1 MFYFLVFGMGAKNV
15 DFYRSIMEMFYCKNL
30 SNFDDLFLLNLWC
43 RMRYIF
49 IVSDFTRR
57 EIYDMKGKVKWFNN
71 DKGFGFIEYKE
82 GEDIFVHYSSILS
95 SGYKTLVEGQY
106 VEFELVRTDKGLQAK
121 NVVEIK
127 TALV

>member
-1 MFYFLVFGMGAKNV
+1 MQG
-15 DFYRSIMEMFYCKNL
+15 R
-30 SNFDDLFLLNLWC
+30 
-43 RMRYIF
+43 
-49 IVSDFTRR
+49 
-57 EIYDMKGKVKWFNN
+57 VKWFNN
-71 DKGFGFIEYKE
+71 DKGYGFIDYQN

-95 SGYKTLVEGQY
+95 EGYKTLVEGQY